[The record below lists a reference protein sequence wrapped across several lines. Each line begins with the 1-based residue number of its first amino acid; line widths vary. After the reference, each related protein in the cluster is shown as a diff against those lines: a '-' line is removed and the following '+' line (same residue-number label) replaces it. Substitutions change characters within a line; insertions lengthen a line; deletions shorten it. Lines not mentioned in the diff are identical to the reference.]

1 MGQTQVGLAASAD
14 ALITERRYHQAQ
26 YVATAVVMP
35 LTQDLRGN
43 TKRAFRTAAP
53 TKAAA
58 LSRMRDIISDIG
70 VPVRII
76 SLDIV
81 RH

>member
-1 MGQTQVGLAASAD
+1 MCARGVRVHGTG
-14 ALITERRYHQAQ
+14 AQ
-26 YVATAVVMP
+26 GDTLRI